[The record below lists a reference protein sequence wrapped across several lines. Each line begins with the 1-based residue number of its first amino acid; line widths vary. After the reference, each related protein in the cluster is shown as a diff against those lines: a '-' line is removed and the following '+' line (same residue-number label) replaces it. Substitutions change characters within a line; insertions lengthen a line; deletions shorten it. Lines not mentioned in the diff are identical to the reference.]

1 LCCLTRNLELPL
13 SRHGAC
19 REEDCAVGCSR
30 KRIELGEENTVMRLE
45 GRGAIVTGAAN
56 GLGLSIAR
64 TLSQEGA
71 RVALADLDGKN
82 AEKAASGL
90 AEAIPVQLDV
100 RDRDAVEAAVEKT
113 VAEFGCLDIL
123 VNNAGF
129 QRIAPIGEFDEGDW
143 DAIIGTMLTGTFLCT
158 KHALPHLRQSSS
170 GRVINIA
177 SVHGL
182 VASPFK
188 SAYVAA
194 KHGVLG
200 FTKALAL
207 EEAANGVTANAVC
220 PSYIRTALAE
230 EQVTDQAHANNMTE
244 AEALKEIILEPV
256 AIKRLLEPEEVS
268 ELVVY
273 LASALAGGITG
284 SAIPIDC
291 GWSAR

>member
-1 LCCLTRNLELPL
+1 
-13 SRHGAC
+13 
-19 REEDCAVGCSR
+19 
-30 KRIELGEENTVMRLE
+30 MRLG

-64 TLSQEGA
+64 TLSREGA
-71 RVALADLDGKN
+71 RVVLADLDREN
-82 AEKAASGL
+82 VERAASEL
-90 AEAIPVQLDV
+90 AGAISVQLDV
-100 RDRDAVEAAVEKT
+100 RDRDAAKAAVEKS
-113 VAEFGCLDIL
+113 VSEFGRLDIL

-129 QRIAPIGEFDEGDW
+129 QRIASVGDFDEGDW
-143 DAIIGTMLTGTFLCT
+143 EAIIGTMLTGTFLCT
-158 KHALPHLRQSSS
+158 KHALPHLRRSTS

-177 SVHGL
+177 SVHSL

-207 EEAANGVTANAVC
+207 EEADNRITANAIC

-230 EQVTDQAHANNMTE
+230 EQVIDQARANKITE
-244 AEALKEIILEPV
+244 AEALEDIILEPV

-273 LASALAGGITG
+273 LASDLASGITG
-284 SAIPIDC
+284 SAITIDC
-291 GWSAR
+291 GWTAR

>member
-1 LCCLTRNLELPL
+1 
-13 SRHGAC
+13 
-19 REEDCAVGCSR
+19 
-30 KRIELGEENTVMRLE
+30 MRLD

-64 TLSQEGA
+64 TLSREGA
-71 RVALADLDGKN
+71 RVALADLDWEN
-82 AEKAASGL
+82 AEKAASELVG
-90 AEAIPVQLDV
+90 AISIQLDV
-100 RDRDAVEAAVEKT
+100 RDRDAAKAAMEKT
-113 VAEFGCLDIL
+113 VSEFGRLDIL
-123 VNNAGF
+123 VNNAGV
-129 QRIAPIGEFDEGDW
+129 QRIAPIGEFDEVHW
-143 DAIIGTMLTGTFLCT
+143 EVIIGTMLTGTFLCT
-158 KHALPHLRQSSS
+158 KHALPHLRRSSS

-177 SVHGL
+177 SVHSL

-207 EEAANGVTANAVC
+207 EEADNRITANAVC

-230 EQVTDQAHANNMTE
+230 EQVTDQAQANNMTE
-244 AEALKEIILEPV
+244 AEALQEIILQPV

-268 ELVVY
+268 ELIVY
-273 LASALAGGITG
+273 LASDLASGITG

-291 GWSAR
+291 GWTAR

>member
-1 LCCLTRNLELPL
+1 
-13 SRHGAC
+13 
-19 REEDCAVGCSR
+19 
-30 KRIELGEENTVMRLE
+30 MRLD
-45 GRGAIVTGAAN
+45 GRVAIVTGAAN

-64 TLSQEGA
+64 AFSQEGA
-71 RVALADLDGKN
+71 RVALADLDGQGV
-82 AEKAASGL
+82 EKAASGL
-90 AEAIPVQLDV
+90 EGAISVQLDV
-100 RDRDAVEAAVEKT
+100 RDRDATKAAMEKT
-113 VAEFGCLDIL
+113 FTEFGRLDIL

-143 DAIIGTMLTGTFLCT
+143 EAIIGTMLTGTFLCT
-158 KHALPHLRQSSS
+158 KHALPHLRRSGS
-170 GRVINIA
+170 GRIINIA
-177 SVHGL
+177 SVHSL

-207 EEAANGVTANAVC
+207 EEAANGITANAVC

-230 EQVTDQAHANNMTE
+230 EQITEQAQANNVTE
-244 AEALKEIILEPV
+244 AEALEKMILEPV

-273 LASALAGGITG
+273 LASDLASGVTG

-291 GWSAR
+291 GWTAR

>member
-1 LCCLTRNLELPL
+1 
-13 SRHGAC
+13 
-19 REEDCAVGCSR
+19 
-30 KRIELGEENTVMRLE
+30 MRLG

-64 TLSQEGA
+64 TLSREGA
-71 RVALADLDGKN
+71 RVALADLDW
-82 AEKAASGL
+82 EDVERAASQLVG
-90 AEAIPVQLDV
+90 AIPVQLDV
-100 RDRDAVEAAVEKT
+100 RDRDAAKAAVEKS
-113 VAEFGCLDIL
+113 VSEFGRLDIL

-129 QRIAPIGEFDEGDW
+129 QRIAPVGDFDEGDW
-143 DAIIGTMLTGTFLCT
+143 EAIIGTMLTGTFLCT
-158 KHALPHLRQSSS
+158 KYALPHLRRSTS
-170 GRVINIA
+170 GRVINVA

-207 EEAANGVTANAVC
+207 EEADTTITANAIC
-220 PSYIRTALAE
+220 PSYVRTALAE
-230 EQVTDQAHANNMTE
+230 EQVTDQAQANNMTE
-244 AEALKEIILEPV
+244 AEALEEIILEPV

-273 LASALAGGITG
+273 LASDLASGITG

-291 GWSAR
+291 GWTAR

>member
-1 LCCLTRNLELPL
+1 
-13 SRHGAC
+13 
-19 REEDCAVGCSR
+19 
-30 KRIELGEENTVMRLE
+30 MRLG

-64 TLSQEGA
+64 TLSREGA
-71 RVALADLDGKN
+71 RVALADLDWEN
-82 AEKAASGL
+82 AERAASELVG
-90 AEAIPVQLDV
+90 AIPLHLDV
-100 RDRDAVEAAVEKT
+100 RDRDAVKAALEKS
-113 VAEFGCLDIL
+113 VFEFGRLDIM

-129 QRIAPIGEFDEGDW
+129 QRIAPIGEFDEAHW
-143 DAIIGTMLTGTFLCT
+143 EAIIGTMLTGTFLCT
-158 KHALPHLRQSSS
+158 KHALPHLRRSTS

-177 SVHGL
+177 SVHSL

-188 SAYVAA
+188 SAYIAA

-207 EEAANGVTANAVC
+207 EEADNRITANAIC

-230 EQVTDQAHANNMTE
+230 EQVTDQAKTNNITE
-244 AEALKEIILEPV
+244 AEALQEIILEPV

-273 LASALAGGITG
+273 LASDLASGITG
-284 SAIPIDC
+284 SAITIDC
-291 GWSAR
+291 GWTAR

>member
-1 LCCLTRNLELPL
+1 
-13 SRHGAC
+13 
-19 REEDCAVGCSR
+19 
-30 KRIELGEENTVMRLE
+30 MRLG

-64 TLSQEGA
+64 TLSREGA
-71 RVALADLDGKN
+71 RVALADLDWEN
-82 AEKAASGL
+82 AERAASELVG
-90 AEAIPVQLDV
+90 AIPVQLDV
-100 RDRDAVEAAVEKT
+100 RDRDAAKAAVEKS
-113 VAEFGCLDIL
+113 VSEFGRLDIL

-129 QRIAPIGEFDEGDW
+129 QRIASVGDFDEGDW
-143 DAIIGTMLTGTFLCT
+143 EAIIGTMLTGTFLCT
-158 KHALPHLRQSSS
+158 KHALPHLRRSTS

-177 SVHGL
+177 SVHSL

-207 EEAANGVTANAVC
+207 EEADNRITANAIC

-230 EQVTDQAHANNMTE
+230 EQVIDQARANKITE
-244 AEALKEIILEPV
+244 AEALEDIILEPV

-273 LASALAGGITG
+273 LASDLASGITG
-284 SAIPIDC
+284 SAITIDC
-291 GWSAR
+291 GWTAR

>member
-1 LCCLTRNLELPL
+1 
-13 SRHGAC
+13 
-19 REEDCAVGCSR
+19 
-30 KRIELGEENTVMRLE
+30 MRLE

-100 RDRDAVEAAVEKT
+100 RDRDAVEATVEKT
-113 VAEFGCLDIL
+113 VAEFGRLDIL

-273 LASALAGGITG
+273 LASTLASGITG
-284 SAIPIDC
+284 SAISIDC